1 MDYQHITKGGIEV
14 KFMTLAGLLLTL
26 VVGVAARPASKHSSA
41 SAIKKATEEVLR
53 IDQERAD
60 ALVKNDTDQLDR
72 IMADDCTYVHPNGKS
87 ETKQEV
93 IAGLKAQDRKYESI
107 ERDDVKVR
115 IFGTIAVVT
124 GRNNLKANYQ
134 GKEYNV
140 QNRFLRVYAKRQGHW
155 QMIAHQ
161 ATTIP
166 DKKPDAKTGAAN

>member
-1 MDYQHITKGGIEV
+1 MRAFIKIPADWSVRFAPMSLYGDRVPTKLGWAATTKCRVHNVRFAEKLQAGSLRSAHMDYQHITKGGIEV

-107 ERDDVKVR
+107 ERDD
-115 IFGTIAVVT
+115 
-124 GRNNLKANYQ
+124 
-134 GKEYNV
+134 
-140 QNRFLRVYAKRQGHW
+140 
-155 QMIAHQ
+155 
-161 ATTIP
+161 
-166 DKKPDAKTGAAN
+166 